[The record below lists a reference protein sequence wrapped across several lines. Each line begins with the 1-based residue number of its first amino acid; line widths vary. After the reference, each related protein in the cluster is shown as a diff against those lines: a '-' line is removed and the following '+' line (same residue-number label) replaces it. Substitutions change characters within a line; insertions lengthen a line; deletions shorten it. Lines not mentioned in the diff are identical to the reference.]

1 VDLAA
6 LECLAFLFS
15 LYSPLLLTFFFSAL
29 EDPTPGWAEQTLL
42 GRRLFWG
49 GVFFVFGLARRSG
62 RFKGVF
68 MRLDCRKVAF
78 RASEVMI
85 DELNLTTDF
94 FAPKYDRRPLVGRMV
109 Y

>member
-1 VDLAA
+1 MGGTDTFGT
-6 LECLAFLFS
+6 EAFL
-15 LYSPLLLTFFFSAL
+15 
-29 EDPTPGWAEQTLL
+29 GW
-42 GRRLFWG
+42 G
-49 GVFFVFGLARRSG
+49 FFVFGLARRSG